1 MSSEATTA
9 ESPDD
14 GGRLSLGTRAA
25 RNLATVTKTVPRMQG
40 ITPRWLLRKLPWVEV
55 PGGTYRVNRRLKLA
69 VGRGRVGFIQ
79 TGADDVRIVPETLAE
94 LPLLRGF
101 DDTALLAG
109 LARRFVVRHFGPGEV
124 IAETGAPVTEAFII
138 AHGKVEQLGTG
149 DYGDVQRM
157 GVLVDGAHL
166 GDEALHGSEPVWRH
180 TYKTTT
186 AGTLLV
192 LRRRDFREVLD
203 GSTRLQAHIADR
215 LAATG
220 RPVNRKGEAEIAVA
234 SGHHGEPTLPG
245 TFVDY
250 DPAPREYELSAVQT
264 VLRVHSRVHDLFSDP
279 MDQLEQQ
286 LRLVVEEVREEQE
299 RQLLN
304 NRDFGLLHNTE
315 YDQRIS
321 TRSGPPTPDDMDELL
336 TRRRGTK
343 LFLAHPKA
351 IAAFMRECNRRGLYP
366 TPTVE
371 DGKPVHAWRGV
382 PIFPCDKLPI
392 SGGQTTSIAAMR
404 LGEDDQGV
412 IGLRQTG
419 LADEYAPG
427 LSVRHM
433 GTDERALAS
442 YLVSA
447 YASVAVL
454 VPDAIGLLEN
464 VEIAA
469 PRQ

>member
-1 MSSEATTA
+1 MTSEATSEPPA
-9 ESPDD
+9 
-14 GGRLSLGTRAA
+14 GGDRLSLGTRGA
-25 RNLATVTKTVPRMQG
+25 RNLATTTKTVPQMQG
-40 ITPRWLLRKLPWVEV
+40 ITSRWLLRKLPWVEV
-55 PGGTYRVNRRLKLA
+55 SGGTYRVNRRLRLG
-69 VGRGRVGFIQ
+69 VGHGRVEFIQ
-79 TGADDVRIVPETLAE
+79 AGADDVRIVPETLAE

-101 DDTALLAG
+101 GDTALLAD
-109 LARRFVVRHFGPGEV
+109 LARRFTVRHFDPGEV
-124 IAETGAPVTEAFII
+124 IAETGAPVTEVFII
-138 AHGKVEQLGTG
+138 AHGRIEQLGTG
-149 DYGDVQRM
+149 EYGGVQRL

-166 GDEALHGSEPVWRH
+166 GDEALQRSEPVWQH
-180 TYKTTT
+180 TYRTAT
-186 AGTLLV
+186 AGTLLA
-192 LRRRDFREVLD
+192 LRWREFRQLLD
-203 GSTRLQAHIADR
+203 DSPRLQAHIADR
-215 LAATG
+215 LAIAG
-220 RPVNRKGEAEIAVA
+220 RAVNRKGEADIALA
-234 SGHHGEPTLPG
+234 SGHHGEPALPG

-250 DPAPREYELSAVQT
+250 ELAPREYELSVVQT
-264 VLRVHSRVHDLFSDP
+264 VLRVHSRVHDLYSDP

-299 RQLLN
+299 RELLN
-304 NRDFGLLHNTE
+304 NREFGLLHNAE

-321 TRSGPPTPDDMDELL
+321 TRNGPPTPDDMDELL

-366 TPTVE
+366 APAVE

-392 SGGQTTSIAAMR
+392 SERQTTTIAAMR

-412 IGLRQTG
+412 VGLRRTG
-419 LADEYAPG
+419 LSHEYAPG
-427 LSVRHM
+427 LNVAPM
-433 GTDERALAS
+433 GVDDRALSS

-469 PRQ
+469 ARR